1 VAKYNKKRAR
11 ELKQDKFRDTT
22 MHMFDRLGD
31 RLAGK
36 GRNILYGIGAAIL
49 IAALIGI
56 FVHWRNRKA
65 DEARAA
71 LGRAIAITQT
81 PVTSSPD
88 SVNAG
93 GQHFGTEQERAQKA
107 IDEFQKVAAKYGDPY
122 RTEARY
128 FIATNLLYVD
138 RNKAMTDLNDLGSNS
153 NKEVAALAKF
163 ALGQAKEADGNLDE
177 AANTYRSL
185 ASANSSVITP
195 DTANLRLA
203 LVLSKQGKKKEA
215 SDVLF
220 NIVAAARKAKDSEG
234 NPVPQSQAAN
244 DAAEELRKTDPA
256 RYEQLPTEAPP
267 NLPF

>member
-49 IAALIGI
+49 LAALIGI
-56 FVHWRNRKA
+56 FVHWRTRKA

-71 LGRAIAITQT
+71 LGRAIAITQI

-93 GQHFGTEQERAQKA
+93 GQHFGTDQERAQKA

-138 RNKAMTDLNDLGSNS
+138 RNKAMNELNELGSSS

-177 AANTYRSL
+177 AASTYRSL
-185 ASANSSVITP
+185 ASANSAVVTP

-203 LVLSKQGKKKEA
+203 LVLSKQGKHKEA
-215 SDVLF
+215 SDLLF
-220 NIVAAARKAKDSEG
+220 SIVDAARKSKDSEG
-234 NPVPQSQAAN
+234 NPIPQSQAAN

-256 RYEQLPTEAPP
+256 RYDQLPTEAPP